1 MKKFLVILVTAVAFG
16 ACNNSSDSTKTE
28 DSTTIK
34 PDTTPVITVPD
45 SISVDSVHKMD
56 TIKKK

>member
-1 MKKFLVILVTAVAFG
+1 MKKFLVILVAAVAFT

-28 DSTTIK
+28 DTTTIK
-34 PDTTPVITVPD
+34 PDTTPVITLPD
-45 SISVDSVHKMD
+45 STSVDSVHKMD